1 MKTEIRDE
9 QVSDQMGKYLQSRGS
24 DEGYDRKEEKEEGVN
39 TGKCD
44 KGTNYAVHGAL
55 LFPAKKLIGSVLA
68 TCVKTIS

>member
-1 MKTEIRDE
+1 MKDMT
-9 QVSDQMGKYLQSRGS
+9 G
-24 DEGYDRKEEKEEGVN
+24 RKKRRRGVN